1 MFEALGILERASLI
15 YKSTETERIESQDY
29 PLLTSWLA
37 VIGMITMYWSPVER
51 SIDQCVHFLHLKK
64 QIEKSKPTRLNGK
77 LEFIKKHMPE
87 TIVAADALVELSAST
102 KQTVQIRDVLVH
114 GIINSYDEQ
123 KIEIGKINGKS
134 GDHLIEIFTID
145 KNRLDKSAQ
154 VLSYLGE
161 NWGKLATALLH
172 HAKNA

>member
-1 MFEALGILERASLI
+1 MI
-15 YKSTETERIESQDY
+15 YKNTETEHIESHDY

-37 VIGMITMYWSPVER
+37 VIGMITVYWSPVER
-51 SIDQCVHFLHLKK
+51 SIDQCVHFLHQKK
-64 QIEKSKPTRLNGK
+64 QIGKSKPTRLNGK

-87 TIVAADALVELSAST
+87 TILAADALVKLSAST
-102 KQTVQIRDVLVH
+102 KQTVQIRNVLVH

-145 KNRLDKSAQ
+145 KIRLDKSAQ
-154 VLSYLGE
+154 ALSYLGE
-161 NWGKLATALLH
+161 NWGKLATTLLH

>member
-1 MFEALGILERASLI
+1 MI
-15 YKSTETERIESQDY
+15 YKNTETEHIESQDY
-29 PLLTSWLA
+29 LLLTSWLA
-37 VIGMITMYWSPVER
+37 VIGMITMNWSPVER
-51 SIDQCVHFLHLKK
+51 SIDQCVHFLHQEKK
-64 QIEKSKPTRLNGK
+64 IEKSKPTRLNGK

-87 TIVAADALVELSAST
+87 TILAANVLVELSAST

-134 GDHLIEIFTID
+134 GDHLIEIFIID
-145 KNRLDKSAQ
+145 KNRLDKSVQA
-154 VLSYLGE
+154 LSYLGE

>member
-1 MFEALGILERASLI
+1 
-15 YKSTETERIESQDY
+15 
-29 PLLTSWLA
+29 
-37 VIGMITMYWSPVER
+37 MITMYWSPVER
-51 SIDQCVHFLHLKK
+51 SIDQCVHFLHQEK
-64 QIEKSKPTRLNGK
+64 QIKKSKPTRLNSK

-87 TIVAADALVELSAST
+87 TIFTADALVELAAST

-114 GIINSYDEQ
+114 GVISSYDEQ

-154 VLSYLGE
+154 ALSYLGE
-161 NWGKLATALLH
+161 NWAKLATALLH